1 MRTAREMGIETVAI
15 YSEPDSAAAH
25 VSLADHA
32 VALGGDSP
40 ATSYLSIERVIDA
53 ARQSGADA
61 VHPGYGF
68 LAENAEFARA
78 CSAAGLTFVGP
89 AAAAIEAMG
98 DKIHARQL
106 ARDCELP
113 LIPSADLTGEMQQDA
128 SAAAALGYPVL
139 VKAAAGG
146 GGRGMRIVETA
157 DELDEAVAAAKR
169 EAASAFGDDR
179 VYLEKYLSEPHHIEI
194 QVFGDGEGGV
204 VHLGERECS
213 VQRRHQK
220 IVEEAPSPLID
231 PTLRDRMSKAA
242 IRLAGSMDYA
252 GAGTVEFIV
261 DGSGA
266 FYFLE
271 MNTRLQVEHAVT
283 EMITSTDLVR
293 WQLEVASGSGLPIEI
308 GHTPAVSGHA
318 IECRIYAEDPSAGF
332 LPTAGRVD
340 RVEHPTG
347 PGIRVDS
354 ALYDGF
360 DVPLEYDPM
369 LAKIVAWA
377 PDRAHAIERMRGALR
392 ETAILGVETNVAF
405 LLDILADPA
414 FGDGTF
420 TTTTVGE
427 RYTNWKPDES
437 GLSLA
442 AAAAAILSA
451 EAATPGSNRAAR
463 GQATSI
469 TDPWRTLTGW
479 RHAEQKGRGDEE

>member
-1 MRTAREMGIETVAI
+1 
-15 YSEPDSAAAH
+15 
-25 VSLADHA
+25 
-32 VALGGDSP
+32 
-40 ATSYLSIERVIDA
+40 
-53 ARQSGADA
+53 
-61 VHPGYGF
+61 
-68 LAENAEFARA
+68 
-78 CSAAGLTFVGP
+78 
-89 AAAAIEAMG
+89 
-98 DKIHARQL
+98 
-106 ARDCELP
+106 
-113 LIPSADLTGEMQQDA
+113 
-128 SAAAALGYPVL
+128 
-139 VKAAAGG
+139 
-146 GGRGMRIVETA
+146 
-157 DELDEAVAAAKR
+157 
-169 EAASAFGDDR
+169 
-179 VYLEKYLSEPHHIEI
+179 
-194 QVFGDGEGGV
+194 
-204 VHLGERECS
+204 
-213 VQRRHQK
+213 
-220 IVEEAPSPLID
+220 
-231 PTLRDRMSKAA
+231 
-242 IRLAGSMDYA
+242 MDYA

-261 DGSGA
+261 DDSGA

-405 LLDILADPA
+405 LLDILADPS

-437 GLSLA
+437 GLSIA

-451 EAATPGSNRAAR
+451 AAVPPGGDRAAR
-463 GQATSI
+463 GTTASI
-469 TDPWRTLTGW
+469 NDPWQTLAGW
-479 RHAEQKGRGDEE
+479 RHGQRAEPAERGDEE